1 MAFTHNLDLPIAES
15 IRPAPK
21 SALKRETAEMCRERA
36 AADLLAS
43 VATMT
48 VHQRERMALSAATWT
63 ARAAMLQRVEDG
75 TADRALDLGVSDR
88 WLHL

>member
-1 MAFTHNLDLPIAES
+1 MVFTNNLDLPIAES
-15 IRPAPK
+15 LRPTPK

-48 VHQRERMALSAATWT
+48 AHQRQRMETSAATWT
-63 ARAAMLQRVEDG
+63 AR
-75 TADRALDLGVSDR
+75 
-88 WLHL
+88 HLSCD

>member
-1 MAFTHNLDLPIAES
+1 MTGHFDSSLPARS
-15 IRPAPK
+15 RQAPA
-21 SALKRETAEMCRERA
+21 KRDTAEICRERA

-48 VHQRERMALSAATWT
+48 AHQRQRMELSAATWT

-75 TADRALDLGVSDR
+75 TAARLLESGTTVGPPR
-88 WLHL
+88 L